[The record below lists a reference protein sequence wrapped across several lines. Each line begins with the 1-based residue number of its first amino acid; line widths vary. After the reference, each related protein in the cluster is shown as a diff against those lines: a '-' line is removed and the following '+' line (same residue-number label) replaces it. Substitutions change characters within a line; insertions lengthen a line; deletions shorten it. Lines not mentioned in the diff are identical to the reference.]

1 MTFVTNYNHGYN
13 TPKMSEFKSQLWHI
27 LELSGELTSMTEL
40 EPLLHRIA
48 AAAQELTGTESA
60 GILLYAATSNDLRF
74 VTVTTH
80 ADVILDIPV
89 PLEGSV
95 AGACFTSGEAIIVS
109 DVAADPRYFR
119 LPEEISGL
127 AARALLA
134 VPLEYRGRR
143 IGVLEVE
150 NKRDDTP
157 FDADDVAIL
166 TALAAHATIAIE
178 NARLLNALHVEQSRL
193 EDEVAARTAALAR
206 QNRQLQTEI
215 AEREAAQALAIRQQR
230 ALAAYEERARMSRE
244 LHDGLGQ
251 ALGYINVI
259 AQATE
264 TLLQKGEHQAA
275 RANLQQLA
283 HAARE
288 AHAEVREDI
297 LDLRMIRPTAP
308 LDFFT
313 ALRAAA
319 DQIQARYG
327 LRVILRLPPQDAS
340 PLLAPHV
347 EEQVLRIIQEALTN
361 AGKHAR
367 ATRVEVVFSHI
378 GEQVQVTVTDDGVGF
393 DANPQISKSANQQ
406 RATSV
411 SSNQQSVTSFGL
423 TVMRERAERV
433 GGQLEV
439 QSAPGEGT
447 RISVLAPRGFGGV
460 DEEGDI
466 QGLRVLLADDSP
478 LFLDGLR
485 QLLLSRGVSVV
496 GTARDGIEALEKARA
511 LRPDVVVL
519 DLNMPR
525 CNGLEA
531 TRALKAELPEIKVL
545 ILTASEEAEPLYE
558 AIRSGAA
565 GYLLKNLEANAFCA
579 LLASALRGEAALAP
593 GLAERLVTEFARL
606 PASEPDPLTPRQW
619 EILRLAA
626 SGMTYKEVG
635 ARLYLSEKTIKYHMG
650 QIVERLQV
658 ENRAQAIA
666 YFQER
671 AP

>member
-1 MTFVTNYNHGYN
+1 
-13 TPKMSEFKSQLWHI
+13 MSNFKSQLSHI
-27 LELSGELTSMTEL
+27 LELSGELTSITEL

-60 GILLYAATSNDLRF
+60 GILLHAPASQDLRF

-80 ADVILDIPV
+80 ADVILDIPI

-95 AGACFTSGEAIIVS
+95 AGACFTGDEAVIVQNA
-109 DVAADPRYFR
+109 AADPRYFR
-119 LPEEISGL
+119 LPEEISGF

-143 IGVLEVE
+143 IGVLEAE

-178 NARLLNALHVEQSRL
+178 NARLLRDLQAEQGRL
-193 EDEVAARTAALAR
+193 ESEVAARTVELAQ

-215 AEREAAQALAIRQQR
+215 AEREAAQALVIRQQR

-264 TLLQKGEHQAA
+264 TLLQKGESQAA

-288 AHAEVREDI
+288 AHAEVRGDI
-297 LDLRMIRPTAP
+297 LDLRTTRPATP
-308 LDFFT
+308 LDLYT
-313 ALRAAA
+313 ALRAAT

-327 LRVILRLPPQDAS
+327 LRVILRLPPQEAS
-340 PLLAPHV
+340 PLLAPHT

-361 AGKHAR
+361 AGKYAR
-367 ATRVEVVFSHI
+367 ATRVEVTFSRI
-378 GEQVQVTVTDDGVGF
+378 GEQVQVTVTDDGIGF
-393 DANPQISKSANQQ
+393 DAKQ
-406 RATSV
+406 RESERQTGDRRPASG
-411 SSNQQSVTSFGL
+411 FGL
-423 TVMRERAERV
+423 SIMRERAERV
-433 GGQLEV
+433 GGQLEI

-447 RISVLAPRGFGGV
+447 RISLLVPQGFGAGSEV
-460 DEEGDI
+460 ESI
-466 QGLRVLLADDSP
+466 AGLRVLLADDSP

-496 GTARDGIEALEKARA
+496 GMARDGLEALEKARA
-511 LRPDVVVL
+511 LHPDVAVL

-525 CNGLEA
+525 CDGLEA
-531 TRALKAELPEIKVL
+531 TRALKAELPEIKVV
-545 ILTASEEAEPLYE
+545 ILTASEDAEPLYE
-558 AIRSGAA
+558 AIRSGAS
-565 GYLLKNLEANAFCA
+565 GYLLKSLEANSFCA
-579 LLASALRGEAALAP
+579 LLAGVLRGEVSLAP
-593 GLAERLVTEFARL
+593 GLAEQLLTEFARATKAPEAEL
-606 PASEPDPLTPRQW
+606 LTPRQW
-619 EILRLAA
+619 DILRQVAQ
-626 SGMTYKEVG
+626 GRTYKEIAVE
-635 ARLYLSEKTIKYHMG
+635 LFLSEKTIKYHMG
-650 QIVERLQV
+650 QILERLQV
-658 ENRAQAIA
+658 RNRAQAVA
-666 YFQER
+666 YYKKRET
-671 AP
+671 